1 MAVSATN
8 TASGQTFAAFHT
20 LVTKVPATFEECF
33 CGNTTDACG
42 RHSEALELR
51 VEGGRINRT

>member
-1 MAVSATN
+1 MVVIAAN
-8 TASGQTFAAFHT
+8 TASGPSYATFPS
-20 LVTKVPATFEECF
+20 LVTKVPATFVECF